1 MCSVVPALLG
11 CSHVGTA
18 EDVERCCQKV
28 DIMTEEDPLGL
39 LQQLFAL
46 RTLAILLGCSAMA
59 SGGKGILR
67 STSSSLLLV
76 RG

>member
-1 MCSVVPALLG
+1 M
-11 CSHVGTA
+11 GTA

-39 LQQLFAL
+39 PQQLFAL